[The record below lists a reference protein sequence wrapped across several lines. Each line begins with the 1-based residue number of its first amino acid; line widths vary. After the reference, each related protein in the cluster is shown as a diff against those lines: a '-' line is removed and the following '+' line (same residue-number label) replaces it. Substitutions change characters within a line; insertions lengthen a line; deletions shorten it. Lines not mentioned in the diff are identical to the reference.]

1 MQSARISKEY
11 RQFAFYLYT
20 FIQVILFVIIF
31 SIGLSI
37 DSLQK
42 YWILALIIAVLVVL
56 LNIFIHIKRQ
66 KNELYKSFYIIQSL
80 THKLD
85 LPSSFV
91 KNVMLIMPD
100 GKPAYYVENKIIPGV
115 FIEFLEG
122 KRAYLI
128 KQLTEEQC
136 VDKFKLIYVS
146 QKKYALIEDENRIRY
161 IVHFDN
167 LKAI

>member
-20 FIQVILFVIIF
+20 FIQVVLFIIIF
-31 SIGLSI
+31 SIGLAI

-66 KNELYKSFYIIQSL
+66 KNELYKSLYVVKSL

-100 GKPAYYVENKIIPGV
+100 GKPAYYFENKIIPES
-115 FIEFLEG
+115 FIEFIEG

-128 KQLTEEQC
+128 KQLTE
-136 VDKFKLIYVS
+136 DKYTDNLKLIYVS
-146 QKKYALIEDENRIRY
+146 QKKYALVEDVNRNRY

>member
-1 MQSARISKEY
+1 MQSAKIRKEY

-20 FIQVILFVIIF
+20 FIQVILFIIIF

-42 YWILALIIAVLVVL
+42 YWILALIIGVLVVI

-66 KNELYKSFYIIQSL
+66 KNELYKSLYVVKSL
-80 THKLD
+80 YHQLD
-85 LPSSFV
+85 LPNSFV
-91 KNVMLIMPD
+91 KNVVLIMPD
-100 GKPAYYVENKIIPGV
+100 GKPAYYVENKIIPES
-115 FIEFLEG
+115 FIEFVEG

-136 VDKFKLIYVS
+136 VNNFKLIYVS